1 MRNLLKKIESISV
14 KVDQDLLP
22 GQSKRFIQQIEFML
36 EIDKLKHILRKTI
49 LMDRSRQENS
59 AEHSWHIAVT
69 AFLFSEY
76 AKEQEIDLCRV
87 MKMLLVHDLVEID
100 AGDTY
105 CYDNQG
111 RQDQAR
117 REQKGAERIFNM
129 LPSDQ
134 ARSFRGLWDEFE
146 DRNTPESRYANA
158 LDRFQPFLNN
168 YFTEGQTWRE
178 NHVTS
183 GQVMSRMQ
191 PVLDGAPVLGKFV
204 KILIDDAVRKG
215 YLWE

>member
-1 MRNLLKKIESISV
+1 MCSKK
-14 KVDQDLLP
+14 
-22 GQSKRFIQQIEFML
+22 G
-36 EIDKLKHILRKTI
+36 
-49 LMDRSRQENS
+49 
-59 AEHSWHIAVT
+59 AE
-69 AFLFSEY
+69 
-76 AKEQEIDLCRV
+76 C
-87 MKMLLVHDLVEID
+87 
-100 AGDTY
+100 TY

-134 ARSFRGLWDEFE
+134 ARFFRGLWDEFE

-168 YFTEGQTWRE
+168 YFTEGKTWRE

-183 GQVMSRMQ
+183 GQVMDRMQ
-191 PVLDGAPVLGKFV
+191 PVLDGAPVLGGFV